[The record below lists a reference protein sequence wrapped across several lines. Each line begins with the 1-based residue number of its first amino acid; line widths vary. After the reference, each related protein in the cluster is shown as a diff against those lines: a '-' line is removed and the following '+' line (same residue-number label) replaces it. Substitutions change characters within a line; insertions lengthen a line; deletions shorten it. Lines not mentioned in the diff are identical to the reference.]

1 MAMQLR
7 VTGWR
12 YENIRGGI
20 RDVVIDLR
28 DDPRWTLIQMPNGTG
43 KTTTMTL
50 LRTALTGVELTPAEI
65 ADMRADD
72 GAEEGLFELRLD
84 IDGKPHR
91 IQVILDF
98 VGRTCGFNTIRA
110 QEQSGGSEPG
120 LHLPLALKRLL
131 SPEFVKLFVFDGEFA
146 KDIRAVGKDRTTTSI
161 RTLYRLDQLDRL
173 RKDIT
178 KLVADEQARASEVSN
193 ASKQQGLTRLSNSR
207 DEAVALLKGLQKK
220 QRAHVREEG
229 EKRTRLE
236 EVSRAIAVRNAQDER
251 YRKRRAE
258 LDGEL
263 GEHESSI
270 RELTTAALSAMRTP
284 TKVSPALLTRLRT
297 LGDRLTTLQ
306 LPKTISSEFF
316 HELARSK
323 FCVCDTPIGEK
334 EKTAII
340 AGASRYLAE
349 DQITVINRM
358 KKTVRE
364 SDATG
369 SEFGE
374 SAAELRKRLRLL
386 RGVQQSL
393 DSLQQEQVA
402 GGDTELDALLK
413 EQAELKRRLEELAR
427 DMEML
432 GTSDRTRQATLQA
445 SWKTNIGL
453 CRAEVK
459 VREGKL
465 ATATN
470 TFNFVNAAQRV
481 TGLVDKVAED
491 ALERLRESVRVA
503 TNEKLERLA
512 ASEPLRVARIGT
524 ALELSSE
531 GHSAK
536 GGVSEGQSL
545 SIAYAFLTSLLSQA
559 PYKLPFIVDSPAVSL
574 DVQVR
579 REVGEIIPE
588 LFDQM
593 IMFVISSERDGFAD
607 AFYARQ
613 DVRFIT
619 IWRDGATGSRMEE
632 GLDAFR
638 AFHSAE
644 VVDAGGRER

>member
-1 MAMQLR
+1 MPIKLR

-20 RDVVIDLR
+20 RDVTIDLR

-50 LRTALTGVELTPAEI
+50 LRAALTGVELNPAEVNE
-65 ADMRADD
+65 MRAED
-72 GAEEGLFELRLD
+72 GAEKGLFELWLD
-84 IDGKPHR
+84 IDGHAHR
-91 IQVILDF
+91 IQVVLDF
-98 VGRTCGFNTIRA
+98 VGRTCSFNTTRA

-120 LHLPLALKRLL
+120 LHLPLNLKRLL
-131 SPEFVKLFVFDGEFA
+131 TPEFVKLFVFDGEFA

-173 RKDIT
+173 RKDIA
-178 KLVADEQARASEVSN
+178 KLVAEEQARAAEVSQ
-193 ASKQQGLTRLSNSR
+193 ASKQQGLTRLTNSR
-207 DEAVALLKGLQKK
+207 DEAATLLKALQKK
-220 QRAHVREEG
+220 QRESTREQT
-229 EKRTRLE
+229 EKRVRLE
-236 EVSRAIAVRNAQDER
+236 VVDRAIADRNAQDER
-251 YRKRRAE
+251 YRTRRKE
-258 LDGEL
+258 LDNQLEK
-263 GEHESSI
+263 HEDRI
-270 RELTTAALSAMRTP
+270 RELTTTTLAAMRTP
-284 TKVSPALLTRLRT
+284 AKVSPVLLARLRS

-323 FCVCDTPIGEK
+323 HCVCDTPIGEK
-334 EKTAII
+334 ERAAIL

-364 SDATG
+364 SEATG

-374 SAAELRKRLRLL
+374 SAAELRKRLRLR

-402 GGDTELDALLK
+402 GGDSELEALLK
-413 EQAELKRRLEELAR
+413 EQAELKRRLEDLAKAV
-427 DMEML
+427 EQL
-432 GTSDRTRQATLQA
+432 GATDRVRQMVLQAT
-445 SWKTNIGL
+445 WKNNVPL
-453 CRAEVK
+453 CRAELK
-459 VREGKL
+459 ARDQKL

-470 TFNFVNAAQRV
+470 TFNFVKAAERV
-481 TGLVDKVAED
+481 TSLVNQVAED
-491 ALERLRESVRVA
+491 ALDRLRESVRA
-503 TNEKLERLA
+503 STNLKLERLA
-512 ASEPLRVARIGT
+512 ASESLRVAKIDS

-545 SIAYAFLTSLLSQA
+545 SVAYAFLTSLLAEA
-559 PYKLPFIVDSPAVSL
+559 PYRLPFIVDSPAVSL

-579 REVGEIIPE
+579 REVGEVIPE

-607 AFYARQ
+607 AFYARP

-619 IWRDGATGSRMEE
+619 IWRDGEGGSRMED
-632 GLDAFR
+632 GLETFR
-638 AFHSAE
+638 TFHSVE
-644 VVDAGGRER
+644 PAGGAK

>member
-1 MAMQLR
+1 MKLR

-20 RDVVIDLR
+20 RDVTIDLR
-28 DDPRWTLIQMPNGTG
+28 NDPRWTLVQMPNGTG

-50 LRTALTGVELTPAEI
+50 LRAALTGVELTPSEVS
-65 ADMRADD
+65 DMRSDD
-72 GAEEGLFELRLD
+72 GATEGLFELWLD
-84 IDGKPHR
+84 IDDRPHR
-91 IQVILDF
+91 IQVVLDF
-98 VGRTCGFNTIRA
+98 VAQTCSFNTTRA

-120 LHLPLALKRLL
+120 LHIPLSLKRLL
-131 SPEFVKLFVFDGEFA
+131 TPEFVKLFVFDGEFA
-146 KDIRAVGKDRTTTSI
+146 KEIRAVGKDRTTTSI

-178 KLVADEQARASEVSN
+178 KLVAEEQARAAEVSK
-193 ASKQQGLTRLSNSR
+193 ASQQQGLTRLSNAR
-207 DEAVALLKGLQKK
+207 DEAETVLKSLQKK
-220 QRAHVREEG
+220 QSENAREQT
-229 EKRTRLE
+229 EKRARLE
-236 EVSRAIAVRNAQDER
+236 VVDHAISDRNAQDER

-258 LDGEL
+258 LDAEL
-263 GEHESSI
+263 EEHEKQI
-270 RELTTAALSAMRTP
+270 RELTTSALAAMRTP
-284 TKVSPALLTRLRT
+284 AKVSPVLLTRLRS

-323 FCVCDTPIGEK
+323 HCVCDTLIGEK
-334 EKTAII
+334 ERAAIL

-364 SDATG
+364 SDASG
-369 SEFGE
+369 EEFGE
-374 SAAELRKRLRLL
+374 AATELRKRLRLR
-386 RGVQQSL
+386 RGAQQSL

-402 GGDTELDALLK
+402 GGDVELEALLK
-413 EQAELKRRLEELAR
+413 EQAELKRRLEDVSKSIDL
-427 DMEML
+427 L
-432 GTSDRTRQATLQA
+432 GTSDRIRQMVLQAT
-445 SWKTNIGL
+445 WKTNVAL
-453 CRAEVK
+453 CRAELK
-459 VREGKL
+459 LREQKL

-470 TFNFVNAAQRV
+470 TFNFVKAARRI
-481 TGLVDKVAED
+481 TALVEKVAED
-491 ALERLRESVRVA
+491 ALDRLRESVRVS
-503 TNEKLERLA
+503 TNAKLERLA
-512 ASEPLRVARIGT
+512 ASEPLRVAKIGT

-531 GHSAK
+531 GHNAK

-545 SIAYAFLTSLLSQA
+545 SVAYAFLTSLLSEA

-607 AFYARQ
+607 AFYARE

-619 IWRDGATGSRMEE
+619 IWRDGPDGSHMEE
-632 GLDAFR
+632 GLEAFR
-638 AFHSAE
+638 SFHSVE
-644 VVDAGGRER
+644 VAAPGGKLQ

>member
-1 MAMQLR
+1 MAMKLR

-20 RDVVIDLR
+20 RDVTIDLR
-28 DDPRWTLIQMPNGTG
+28 DDPRWTLVQMPNGTG

-50 LRTALTGVELTPAEI
+50 LRTALTGVELTPAEVS
-65 ADMRADD
+65 DLRADD
-72 GAEEGLFELRLD
+72 GAENGLFELRLD

-91 IQVILDF
+91 IQVVLDF
-98 VGRTCGFNTIRA
+98 VGRTCSFNTTRA

-120 LHLPLALKRLL
+120 LHLPLSLKRLL
-131 SPEFVKLFVFDGEFA
+131 TPEFVKLFVFDGEFA
-146 KDIRAVGKDRTTTSI
+146 KEIRAVGKDRTTTSI

-173 RKDIT
+173 GKDIA
-178 KLVADEQARASEVSN
+178 KLVAEEQARASEVSN

-207 DEAVALLKGLQKK
+207 DEAVTQLKALQKK
-220 QRAHVREEG
+220 QRENTREQG

-236 EVSRAIAVRNAQDER
+236 VVDGAIAARNAQDER
-251 YRKRRAE
+251 YRTRRTE

-263 GEHESSI
+263 EEHERNI
-270 RELTTAALSAMRTP
+270 RELTTLALAAMRTP
-284 TKVSPALLTRLRT
+284 TKVSPALLTRLRS

-323 FCVCDTPIGEK
+323 HCVCDTPIGER
-334 EKTAII
+334 ERAAII

-364 SDATG
+364 SEATG
-369 SEFGE
+369 TEFAE
-374 SAAELRKRLRLL
+374 SAGELRKRLRLR

-402 GGDTELDALLK
+402 GGDLELDALLK
-413 EQAELKRRLEELAR
+413 EQVELKRRLEDLAKSIEL
-427 DMEML
+427 L
-432 GTSDRTRQATLQA
+432 GTSDRIRQMVLQA
-445 SWKTNIGL
+445 NWKTNVSL

-459 VREGKL
+459 VREAKL

-470 TFNFVNAAQRV
+470 TFNFVKAAQRI
-481 TGLVDKVAED
+481 TALVDLVAED
-491 ALERLRESVRVA
+491 ALDRLRESVRA
-503 TNEKLERLA
+503 STNEKLERLA
-512 ASEPLRVARIGT
+512 ASEPLRVAKIGS

-531 GHSAK
+531 GHSTK

-545 SIAYAFLTSLLSQA
+545 SVAYAFLTSLLSEA

-619 IWRDGATGSRMEE
+619 IWRDGAEGSRMEE
-632 GLDAFR
+632 GLEAFR
-638 AFHSAE
+638 TFHS
-644 VVDAGGRER
+644 VDAPAAGDNAK

>member
-1 MAMQLR
+1 MAMKLR

-20 RDVVIDLR
+20 RDVTVDLG

-50 LRTALTGVELTPAEI
+50 LRTALTGVELTPAEV
-65 ADMRADD
+65 ADLRADD
-72 GAEEGLFELRLD
+72 GATNGLFELRLD
-84 IDGKPHR
+84 VDGRPHR
-91 IQVILDF
+91 IQVALDF
-98 VGRTCGFNTIRA
+98 VGRTCSFSTTRA
-110 QEQSGGSEPG
+110 QEQAGGSEPG

-131 SPEFVKLFVFDGEFA
+131 TPEFVKLFVFDGEFA

-173 RKDIT
+173 RKDIG
-178 KLVADEQARASEVSN
+178 KLVAEEQARASEISN
-193 ASKQQGLTRLSNSR
+193 ASKQQGLTRLTNSR
-207 DEAVALLKGLQKK
+207 DEAVGQLKTLQSK
-220 QRAHVREEG
+220 QRESTREQT
-229 EKRTRLE
+229 EKRRRLE
-236 EVSRAIAVRNAQDER
+236 EVDAAIADRNAQDER
-251 YRKRRAE
+251 YRTRRKE
-258 LDGEL
+258 LDDEL
-263 GEHESSI
+263 VKHEESI
-270 RELTTAALSAMRTP
+270 RELTASSLVAMRTP
-284 TKVSPALLTRLRT
+284 TKVSPVLLNRLRS

-316 HELARSK
+316 HELARSER
-323 FCVCDTPIGEK
+323 CVCDTVIGEK
-334 EKTAII
+334 ERAAII

-369 SEFGE
+369 LEFGE
-374 SAAELRKRLRLL
+374 DAAKLRASLRLR
-386 RGVQQSL
+386 RGIEQAI

-402 GGDTELDALLK
+402 GGDLELEALLK
-413 EQAELKRRLEELAR
+413 EQIELKRRLEDLAKAIEL
-427 DMEML
+427 L
-432 GTSDRTRQATLQA
+432 GTSDRIRQMTLQA
-445 SWKTNIGL
+445 SWKNNVAM

-459 VREGKL
+459 VRERKL

-470 TFNFVNAAQRV
+470 TFNFVKAADRIKS
-481 TGLVDKVAED
+481 LVDMVADD
-491 ALERLRESVRVA
+491 ALNRLRESVRTS
-503 TNEKLERLA
+503 TNTKLERLA

-524 ALELSSE
+524 ALELSSD

-545 SIAYAFLTSLLSQA
+545 SVAYAFLTSLLSDA
-559 PYKLPFIVDSPAVSL
+559 PYRLPFIVDSPAVSL

-613 DVRFIT
+613 DVRYIT
-619 IWRDGATGSRMEE
+619 IWRDGPDGSRMEE
-632 GLDAFR
+632 GLPAFR
-638 AFHSAE
+638 SFHSVEAPTTGE
-644 VVDAGGRER
+644 STS